1 MRAAGGRALSTSTA
15 RTFLVTGATSGI
27 GEAVARQL
35 LADGHQVVGVGRNFS
50 KSGLAAPSFH
60 PETLD
65 LADLEALPACLEEL
79 GKGYPDIEGIVLA
92 AGRGLLGGFE
102 EQSYGQIR
110 QLIDLDLTAQ
120 VFCARAFLPRF
131 KRAGRGDLVFI
142 GSEAARL
149 GRRNGAVYCA
159 AKFALRGF
167 AQALR
172 EESAKRGVR
181 VTLIN
186 PGMVRTPF
194 FDDLPIT
201 PGPAPQHALEAGDVA
216 ATVAMV
222 LAARREVVFDEI
234 DLSPLQRAVEHKRRS

>member
-1 MRAAGGRALSTSTA
+1 MASSPRI
-15 RTFLVTGATSGI
+15 FLVTGATSGI
-27 GEAVARQL
+27 GEAVAQRL
-35 LADGHQVVGVGRNFS
+35 LRDGHRVVGVGRDFS
-50 KSGLAAPSFH
+50 KTELSGPTFEAEP
-60 PETLD
+60 LD
-65 LADLEALPACLEEL
+65 LSNLELLPARLEEIRKRHP
-79 GKGYPDIEGIVLA
+79 GIEGLVLA

-102 EQSYGQIR
+102 EQSFGQIR

-120 VFCARAFLPRF
+120 IFCARSFLPGF
-131 KRAGRGDLVFI
+131 KRRGRGDLVFL
-142 GSEAARL
+142 GSEAARV

-194 FDDLPIT
+194 FDELPIT
-201 PGPAPQHALEAGDVA
+201 PGPEPQHALEAEDIA

-222 LAARREVVFDEI
+222 LAARPGIVFDEI
-234 DLSPLQRAVEHKRRS
+234 DLSPLQRAVVHRR